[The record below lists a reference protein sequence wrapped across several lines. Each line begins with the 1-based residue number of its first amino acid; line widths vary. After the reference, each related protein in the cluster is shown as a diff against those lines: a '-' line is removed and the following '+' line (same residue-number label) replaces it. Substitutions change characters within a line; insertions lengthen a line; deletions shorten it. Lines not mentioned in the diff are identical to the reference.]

1 MLIKRVRVKN
11 YRSFKELDITLDDF
25 NIMIG
30 ANASGKSNFICIFNF
45 LKNLAEYGLD
55 DAISLV
61 GGIEFLRNVYLPTSN
76 STTIEVEIEID
87 KEEGSISF
95 LPSGEMNIGISPTK
109 YHYKLEI
116 ETTKDQKEYRI
127 KEELIKLYC
136 EFIDYKYDSKK
147 KKIER
152 LKVIDKG
159 YLKILRRN
167 GDLKIEIKSEFDRIS
182 LDNVKDRFFYNEDD
196 FKEEIKP
203 HQSIIKTRRI
213 PLISFMFE
221 RALKGIYL
229 YDINPKPL
237 KNFSFISGKSELES
251 DGSNLILI
259 LKKLLNDKEKE
270 EKLSEIIKDF
280 LPFIQK
286 ITVDKLADKYIY
298 ANIKEIFSK
307 EIFLPASLMS
317 DGTIK
322 IIALIIILFFEK
334 KPLIIIEEPEGNIHP
349 FLISKVIEMM
359 KDVSSR
365 LNKQIIITTH
375 NSEVV
380 KYSGIDHL
388 FLVHRSEKGFS
399 EITKPMEN
407 EDVRIFLENDMGL
420 DELFI
425 QNLLK

>member
-1 MLIKRVRVKN
+1 MLIKQIRAKN
-11 YRSFKELDITLDDF
+11 YRSYKELDITLDRF
-25 NIMIG
+25 NVMIG

-55 DAISLV
+55 DAISLE
-61 GGIEFLRNVYLPTSN
+61 GGIEFLRNVYLPMSN
-76 STTIEVEIEID
+76 TTTIEVEMEIEDEETIRFIPS
-87 KEEGSISF
+87 KEK
-95 LPSGEMNIGISPTK
+95 NIGISPTK

-116 ETTKDQKEYRI
+116 EATKDGKEYRI
-127 KEELIKLYC
+127 KEESIKLYC
-136 EFIDYKYDSKK
+136 DFIEYKINSKK
-147 KKIER
+147 KKVER
-152 LKVIDKG
+152 MGFIDKG
-159 YLKILRRN
+159 ELTILRQN
-167 GDLKIEIKSEFDRIS
+167 GDLKIDIKSESSAIS
-182 LDNVKDRFFYNEDD
+182 LDNLKDRFFFDEDD
-196 FKEEIKP
+196 FKEEMKP
-203 HQSIIKTRRI
+203 HQSLIKTRRI
-213 PLISFMFE
+213 PLISFMIE
-221 RALKGIYL
+221 RALKGIYI

-237 KNFSFISGKSELES
+237 KNFSLISGKSELES
-251 DGSNLILI
+251 DGSNLVLI

-286 ITVDKLADKYIY
+286 ITVDKLADKYIC

-307 EIFLPASLMS
+307 EKFLPASLMS

-388 FLVHRSEKGFS
+388 FLVHRCEKGFS
-399 EITKPMEN
+399 EITKPIKN

-425 QNLLK
+425 QKLLQ